1 MNIYQSN
8 FVLYFVLMIVCSL
21 EGEIFHVDG

>member
-8 FVLYFVLMIVCSL
+8 CVLYFVLMIVCSF
-21 EGEIFHVDG
+21 EGDIFHFDG